1 MMIGID
7 ASNIRSGGGLTNLI
21 ELINGLDISK
31 HEINKIIVWAGKN
44 TIKKIPSREF
54 IIFKSPSML
63 NGNLL
68 LRTLWQLFFLSS
80 EARKHKCNVLFIPG
94 GSYFGNFKPFVTI
107 SQNLLPFE
115 KNEYLRYKGSIKFF
129 KFIFLRLTQSF
140 SFRRADGLIFLTEY
154 AKRIILSDIKKN
166 SGKIKIIPHGINT
179 RFKLDP
185 KVSKSIDHYSESS
198 QFKLLYVSTIDE
210 YKHQWNVVEAVNT
223 LRNNGAPLSLD
234 LVGSSYKPAL
244 DKLNKATKKY
254 DPESKWIK
262 YWGLVDYE
270 ELHLIYKSADLGI
283 FASSC
288 ENMPIILLEKM
299 AAGLPIASSNMGPMK
314 EVLKNSGLFFNP
326 ENPDEIA
333 EIIKTY
339 LDSSDLR
346 NSMSQESYK
355 LTSQYSWIRCADDTF
370 SFIIDIA
377 KK

>member
-1 MMIGID
+1 MIIGID

-31 HEINKIIVWAGKN
+31 HEIDKIIIWAGNN
-44 TIKKIPSREF
+44 TIKKIPSRGF
-54 IIFKSPSML
+54 LIFKSPSML
-63 NGNLL
+63 NGNLS
-68 LRTLWQLFFLSS
+68 LRTLWQLAFLSPS
-80 EARKHKCNVLFIPG
+80 DRRSKCNVLFIPG

-115 KNEYLRYKGSIKFF
+115 KKEYLRYKGSIKFF
-129 KFIFLRLTQSF
+129 KFIFLRLTQSL

-154 AKRIILSDIKKN
+154 AKKVILSDLKKN
-166 SGKIKIIPHGINT
+166 YGRIKIIPHGINT
-179 RFKLDP
+179 RFKQDP

-198 QFKLLYVSTIDE
+198 QFKLLYVSTIDQ
-210 YKHQWNVVEAVNT
+210 YKHQWNVIEAVNT

-244 DKLNKATKKY
+244 DKLNKAIQKY
-254 DPESKWIK
+254 DPDSKWVR
-262 YWGLVDYE
+262 YRGLVDYD
-270 ELHLIYKSADLGI
+270 ELDLIYKSADLGI

-299 AAGLPIASSNMGPMK
+299 VSGLPIACSNMGPMR

-326 ENPDEIA
+326 ENPNDISK
-333 EIIKTY
+333 IIKTY

-346 NSMSQESYK
+346 NNMSYESYK

-370 SFIIDIA
+370 SFIIDIGN
-377 KK
+377 K